1 MFLVRDWQ
9 FEKPYGLEGGRPLL
23 EQRLKGPQN
32 QDEELRQLRRKLSKC
47 FKEMR
52 CFLMPHPGL
61 TVAREGF
68 DGRLSDMDGTFKLY
82 LFEFVRLLLN
92 PDNLLPKEINGRK
105 VTCQELFSYIKV
117 YVKATKRGLL
127 EDPSQMLQATHA
139 GSCRAAMDKYVAF
152 YTTSMIPLCDTSPGA
167 DSDTMRV
174 FHDELSEV
182 AHEMY
187 WTAPKMG
194 GVVQAQRY
202 SKKLLK
208 KMNATFDVCGDFL
221 KEKKPFINK
230 AVQHVAFKVV
240 HGFLTTGLVAGV
252 VALAVVELPVV
263 ATALGVFGA
272 ASLTGHIVQ
281 LIVEKKL
288 AKRKRKER
296 LEKSKAA
303 AEAVGGASDV
313 DECDEEVPL
322 ASHEQ
327 LPAQDDTCSVLSLE
341 LAESASTSPEAP
353 VTVTDV
359 VGTTCCGY
367 SSTAAGASNGSDG
380 SEDRAALAATE
391 AANSAAFYRAVEHY
405 RDGMQQVCGASVPRI
420 SEEELQRYH
429 DLLQSSARKT
439 LMRGCASAGTRMLPE
454 FFHRL
459 VNGMEEEFKNFVNQ
473 NREKPT
479 VTS

>member
-1 MFLVRDWQ
+1 MSHHVGSSQTLKILGRERSQPRATRGPPGAPPAGRPREGQARSKGQAEWLGDPNAPLTGFEWRGGQRSPHEWHPGVERGFPGKDISRGGAGGVTDGHPRGLRLRVGCARPFQSLMFLVRDWQ

-23 EQRLKGPQN
+23 EKRLKGPQK
-32 QDEELRQLRRKLSKC
+32 QDKELRKLRRKLSKC
-47 FKEMR
+47 FTETR

-61 TVAREGF
+61 RVSQEGF
-68 DGRLSDMDGTFKLY
+68 DGRLSHIDETFKLH

-139 GSCRAAMDKYVAF
+139 GSCRVAMDKYVEF
-152 YTTSMIPLCDTSPGA
+152 YTTSMIPLWDTSPGA

-208 KMNATFDVCGDFL
+208 RMNAAFNVYGDCL
-221 KEKKPFINK
+221 KEKKPFIN
-230 AVQHVAFKVV
+230 AAFQHVAFKVV

-263 ATALGVFGA
+263 AAALGAFGA

-303 AEAVGGASDV
+303 AEAVGGASDI
-313 DECDEEVPL
+313 DECDEEAPL

-341 LAESASTSPEAP
+341 LAE
-353 VTVTDV
+353 
-359 VGTTCCGY
+359 C
-367 SSTAAGASNGSDG
+367 
-380 SEDRAALAATE
+380 
-391 AANSAAFYRAVEHY
+391 
-405 RDGMQQVCGASVPRI
+405 RI
-420 SEEELQRYH
+420 
-429 DLLQSSARKT
+429 DIA
-439 LMRGCASAGTRMLPE
+439 
-454 FFHRL
+454 
-459 VNGMEEEFKNFVNQ
+459 
-473 NREKPT
+473 
-479 VTS
+479 